1 MRILALLF
9 ILMSTKI
16 YCEDKLSETQWS
28 LYETSQVLA
37 CLDKKKTQELVNNE
51 GKSPAES
58 CRQKII
64 LESLPLLHKLKKK
77 ELFFKNAIEAKNLST
92 YLSQQYFK
100 GQEDPALMKVMIYEL
115 VFKISKDKNQVNQ
128 FADELTLIKK

>member
-1 MRILALLF
+1 MRILILLV
-9 ILMSTKI
+9 ILISTKI
-16 YCEDKLSETQWS
+16 YGEDKLSETQWS
-28 LYETSQVLA
+28 LYETAHVLA
-37 CLDKKKTQELVNNE
+37 CLDQKKTQELVNNE

-58 CRQKII
+58 CRQKVI

-77 ELFFKNAIEAKNLST
+77 EIFFQNAIAAKNLST

-115 VFKISKDKNQVNQ
+115 VFKISKDKKQVNQ
-128 FADELTLIKK
+128 FADELILMKK

>member
-1 MRILALLF
+1 MRISIFLLIF
-9 ILMSTKI
+9 IVTNA

-28 LYETSQVLA
+28 LYETAQVLN
-37 CLDKKKTQELVNNE
+37 CLDHKKTQELVNNE

-77 ELFFKNAIEAKNLST
+77 ELFFKNAIAAKNLST

-115 VFKISKDKNQVNQ
+115 VFKISKDKKQVNQ
-128 FADELTLIKK
+128 FADELTLMKK